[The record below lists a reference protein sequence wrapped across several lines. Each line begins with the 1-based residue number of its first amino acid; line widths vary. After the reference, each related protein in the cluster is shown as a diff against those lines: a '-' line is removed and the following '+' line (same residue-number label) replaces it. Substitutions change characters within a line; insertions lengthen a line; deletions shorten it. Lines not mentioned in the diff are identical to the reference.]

1 MSEWRVTQIVGQ
13 GDDFGEPFVRT
24 QSRRECPGDVG
35 HLQRMRQARAEVVV
49 VRRAED
55 LRLALESSKRRALDD
70 AVTIDLERAPQPIRR
85 LRM

>member
-1 MSEWRVTQIVGQ
+1 
-13 GDDFGEPFVRT
+13 
-24 QSRRECPGDVG
+24 
-35 HLQRMRQARAEVVV
+35 MRQARAEVVV